1 MKEKLIVWILNSS
14 LVRSSVIIKI
24 GRFCMGLRKKE
35 FIEIEGRKMFC
46 HGNDGLALSL
56 FKTYEPVQT
65 EIVKKFVKKG
75 DNVIDVGAH
84 VGYYTFLMSK
94 LVGESGKVFS
104 FEPDPDN
111 FNLLKKGVE
120 VNNLKNVEIIQKA
133 VSKENSKI
141 KLYLSDTDRA
151 TNRIYDAGIN
161 DAHKIIEVDTCSID
175 EFLNEK
181 RIKINFIK
189 IDAEGSEQGVI
200 DGMKGII
207 KNNVQLII
215 MTEFFPF
222 LIKKYGST
230 PEKYLDTIKELG
242 YNTYNILE
250 DGTLPE
256 IKKEDISIFSNVK
269 NYCTNVLCT
278 RIKMK

>member
-1 MKEKLIVWILNSS
+1 VKEKIIVGILNSS
-14 LVRSSVIIKI
+14 LVRSSIIIKI
-24 GRFCMGLRKKE
+24 GRLVMGLQKKK
-35 FIEIEGRKMFC
+35 FVEIEGRKMFC

-56 FKTYEPVQT
+56 FKTYEPIQT

-84 VGYYTFLMSK
+84 VGYYTFLMSE

-111 FNLLKKGVE
+111 FILLKKGVE
-120 VNNLKNVEIIQKA
+120 ANNLKNVEIIQKA

-151 TNRIYDAGIN
+151 TNRIYDAGMN

-175 EFLNEK
+175 EFLQDK
-181 RIKINFIK
+181 KIKINFIK

-200 DGMKGII
+200 EGMKTTIK
-207 KNNVQLII
+207 KNNEISM

-222 LIKKYGST
+222 LIEKYGSD
-230 PEKYLDTIKELG
+230 PKKYLETLEKLNFNIQ
-242 YNTYNILE
+242 NILE
-250 DGTLPE
+250 DGVLTKINKNSI
-256 IKKEDISIFSNVK
+256 IKNSNAE
-269 NYCTNVLCT
+269 NFCTNLLC
-278 RIKMK
+278 RKFLK